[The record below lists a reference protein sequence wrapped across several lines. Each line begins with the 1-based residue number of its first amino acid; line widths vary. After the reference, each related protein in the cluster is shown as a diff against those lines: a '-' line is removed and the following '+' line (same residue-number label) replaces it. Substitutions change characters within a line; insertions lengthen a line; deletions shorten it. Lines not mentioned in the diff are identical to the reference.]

1 MLNRP
6 LLEVKDLCIGFRTE
20 NGIEPVIHDINICI
34 HRGETFALVGESGS
48 GKSVTALSI
57 MQLLPAAARVGHQSQ
72 IMLENNDLLQLTEI
86 EMRNIRGKR
95 IGMIF
100 QEAMA
105 ALNPVLTIGNQINE
119 VLKCHF
125 PLPKDERRKSI
136 LSLLEDVGI
145 KDPPMSSQSFPHQ
158 LSGGMKQRAMI
169 AMALAAKP
177 DLLIADEPT
186 TASDVTI
193 QAQILELLQ
202 DIQKKATMSVLFI
215 THDLGVVAQIAD
227 RIAVMQK
234 GKIVEQASS
243 DEFFT
248 NPKHLYSK
256 QLLAAIPSWEN
267 REREVAAI
275 KANEKPKLKVENLKV
290 YFPIRKGIF
299 KRTVGHIKAV
309 EDVSFSLYAGR
320 TLALVGESG
329 SGKTTSGK
337 GLLWLTP
344 PTAGKIQYD
353 EQILSNLGAKIMH
366 QMRGKLQIIFQDP
379 YASMNPRMTVAEII
393 EEGMVSQKIG
403 KNAEEREAGI
413 EELLEQVGLSKD
425 HKFRYPHE
433 LSGGQRQRI
442 CIARA
447 LAVKPQIIV
456 CDEPTSSLDVT
467 VQMQILKLLGQLQK
481 TKGLAY
487 LLITHDFSVVAYLAD
502 EVAVMYQG
510 KIVEHGPVEHILH
523 SPQHP
528 YTKKLLASVPTIE
541 ALSYPK

>member
-1 MLNRP
+1 MLNNP
-6 LLEVKDLCIGFRTE
+6 LLEINNLSIGFQSKSR
-20 NGIEPVIHDINICI
+20 IEPAIHDIGFGI

-48 GKSVTALSI
+48 GKSVTALST
-57 MQLLPAAARVGHQSQ
+57 MQLLPAAARVGKHSQ
-72 IMLENNDLLQLTEI
+72 IILEHNDLLQLSEI
-86 EMRNIRGKR
+86 EMRKIRGRR
-95 IGMIF
+95 IAMIF

-105 ALNPVLTIGNQINE
+105 ALNPVLTIGNQIDE
-119 VLKCHF
+119 VLKSHF
-125 PLPKDERRKSI
+125 SISKDERRTRI
-136 LSLLEDVGI
+136 LSILEDVGI
-145 KDPPMSSQSFPHQ
+145 KDPPMCSQSFPHQ

-169 AMALAAKP
+169 AMALAATP

-186 TASDVTI
+186 TALDVTI
-193 QAQILELLQ
+193 QAQILDLLKE
-202 DIQKKATMSVLFI
+202 IQKKTTMSILFI

-227 RIAVMQK
+227 RIAVMQN

-243 DEFFT
+243 ADFFT
-248 NPKHLYSK
+248 NPQHIYSQ
-256 QLLAAIPSWEN
+256 QLLTAIPGWEN
-267 REREVAAI
+267 RERDVVEI
-275 KANEKPKLKVENLKV
+275 RANEKPKLKVENLKV
-290 YFPIRKGIF
+290 YFPIQKGIL
-299 KRTVGHIKAV
+299 KRTVAHVKAV
-309 EDVSFSLYAGR
+309 DDVSFSLYAGR

-344 PTAGKIQYD
+344 PTAGKIEYD
-353 EQILSNLGAKIMH
+353 EQLLSNLNARIMH

-393 EEGMVSQKIG
+393 EEGMAAQKIG
-403 KNAEEREAGI
+403 KTEDERTASI
-413 EELLEQVGLSKD
+413 EELLEQVGLSAE
-425 HKFRYPHE
+425 HKYRYPHE
-433 LSGGQRQRI
+433 FSGGQRQRI

-447 LAVKPQIIV
+447 LAVEPKVII

-481 TKGLAY
+481 SKGLAY
-487 LLITHDFSVVAYLAD
+487 LLITHDFSVVAYMAD

-528 YTKKLLASVPTIE
+528 YTQKLLASVPTIE
-541 ALSYPK
+541 ALS

>member
-6 LLEVKDLCIGFRTE
+6 LLEVKDLYIGFQTE
-20 NGIEPVIHDINICI
+20 NCIEPIIHDINFFI

-48 GKSVTALSI
+48 GKSVTALSV
-57 MQLLPAAARVGHQSQ
+57 MQLLPAAARVGNQSQ
-72 IMLENNDLLQLTEI
+72 IMLEDDDLLQLTEI
-86 EMRNIRGKR
+86 EMRKIRGRR

-105 ALNPVLTIGNQINE
+105 ALNPVLTIGNQIGE

-125 PLPKDERRKSI
+125 PLTKGERHNRI

-145 KDPPMSSQSFPHQ
+145 KDPPMCSQSFPHQ

-186 TASDVTI
+186 TALDVTI

-202 DIQKKATMSVLFI
+202 DIQKKTTMSVLFI

-234 GKIVEQASS
+234 GKIVEQTSS
-243 DEFFT
+243 NEFFT
-248 NPKHLYSK
+248 NPQHLYSK

-267 REREVAAI
+267 REREVAEI
-275 KANEKPKLKVENLKV
+275 KADEKPKLKVENLKV

-309 EDVSFSLYAGR
+309 EDVSFSLYEGR

-379 YASMNPRMTVAEII
+379 YSSMNPRMTVAEII

-403 KNAEEREAGI
+403 KTAEEREACI
-413 EELLEQVGLSKD
+413 EELLEQVGLSTD
-425 HKFRYPHE
+425 HKYRYPHE
-433 LSGGQRQRI
+433 FSGGQRQRI

-447 LAVKPQIIV
+447 LAVKPKIII

-481 TKGLAY
+481 TSGLAF

-502 EVAVMYQG
+502 EVAVMYEG

-528 YTKKLLASVPTIE
+528 YTKKLLASVPTIA
-541 ALSYPK
+541 ALS

>member
-1 MLNRP
+1 
-6 LLEVKDLCIGFRTE
+6 
-20 NGIEPVIHDINICI
+20 
-34 HRGETFALVGESGS
+34 
-48 GKSVTALSI
+48 
-57 MQLLPAAARVGHQSQ
+57 
-72 IMLENNDLLQLTEI
+72 
-86 EMRNIRGKR
+86 
-95 IGMIF
+95 
-100 QEAMA
+100 
-105 ALNPVLTIGNQINE
+105 
-119 VLKCHF
+119 
-125 PLPKDERRKSI
+125 
-136 LSLLEDVGI
+136 
-145 KDPPMSSQSFPHQ
+145 
-158 LSGGMKQRAMI
+158 
-169 AMALAAKP
+169 
-177 DLLIADEPT
+177 
-186 TASDVTI
+186 
-193 QAQILELLQ
+193 
-202 DIQKKATMSVLFI
+202 MSVLFI

-234 GKIVEQASS
+234 GKIVEQTSS
-243 DEFFT
+243 NEFFT
-248 NPKHLYSK
+248 NPQHLYSK

-267 REREVAAI
+267 REREVAEI
-275 KANEKPKLKVENLKV
+275 KADEKPKLKVENLKV

-309 EDVSFSLYAGR
+309 EDVSFSLYEGR

-379 YASMNPRMTVAEII
+379 YSSMNPRMTVAEII

-403 KNAEEREAGI
+403 KTAEEREACI
-413 EELLEQVGLSKD
+413 EELLEQVGLLTD
-425 HKFRYPHE
+425 HKYRYPHE
-433 LSGGQRQRI
+433 FSGGQRQRI

-447 LAVKPQIIV
+447 LAVKPKIII

-481 TKGLAY
+481 TSELAY

-502 EVAVMYQG
+502 EVAVMYEG

-528 YTKKLLASVPTIE
+528 YTKKLLSSVPTIE
-541 ALSYPK
+541 AFS

>member
-1 MLNRP
+1 
-6 LLEVKDLCIGFRTE
+6 
-20 NGIEPVIHDINICI
+20 
-34 HRGETFALVGESGS
+34 
-48 GKSVTALSI
+48 
-57 MQLLPAAARVGHQSQ
+57 
-72 IMLENNDLLQLTEI
+72 
-86 EMRNIRGKR
+86 
-95 IGMIF
+95 
-100 QEAMA
+100 
-105 ALNPVLTIGNQINE
+105 
-119 VLKCHF
+119 
-125 PLPKDERRKSI
+125 
-136 LSLLEDVGI
+136 
-145 KDPPMSSQSFPHQ
+145 
-158 LSGGMKQRAMI
+158 
-169 AMALAAKP
+169 MALAAKP

-186 TASDVTI
+186 TALDVTI

-202 DIQKKATMSVLFI
+202 DIQKKTTMSVLFI

-234 GKIVEQASS
+234 GKIVEQTSS
-243 DEFFT
+243 NEFFT
-248 NPKHLYSK
+248 NPQHLYSK

-267 REREVAAI
+267 REREVAEI
-275 KANEKPKLKVENLKV
+275 KADEKPKLKVENLKV

-309 EDVSFSLYAGR
+309 EDVSFSLYEGR

-379 YASMNPRMTVAEII
+379 YSSMNPRMTVAEII

-403 KNAEEREAGI
+403 KTAEEREACI
-413 EELLEQVGLSKD
+413 EELLEQVGLSTD
-425 HKFRYPHE
+425 HKYRYPHE
-433 LSGGQRQRI
+433 FSGGQRQRI

-447 LAVKPQIIV
+447 LAVKPKIII

-481 TKGLAY
+481 TSRLAF

-528 YTKKLLASVPTIE
+528 YTKKLLASVPTIA
-541 ALSYPK
+541 ALS